1 MPSLHIAIR
10 KILRLLPGGAII
22 GSNDPDEKLELF
34 ESWSGWA
41 TLVILLGIVLEIFVL
56 WDVYPPLWSERVW
69 STIAD
74 GLIGF
79 GLIVEYA
86 VIRLTIV
93 ASGESKAKADLRVA
107 EAEQETARL
116 RAKVDPRRLN
126 IEVLLKAIEGL
137 PKPTTEV
144 RVLHLKND
152 NEASSLAWQIAFAL
166 GEGKGPDWPIRI
178 MYIDDVME
186 AGGNAAGGIT
196 VAENVPNLEVSTVG
210 RALVNGL
217 TAAVGHVSFSVS
229 NFGPPGTIRI
239 IVAEKPL

>member
-1 MPSLHIAIR
+1 M
-10 KILRLLPGGAII
+10 
-22 GSNDPDEKLELF
+22 
-34 ESWSGWA
+34 
-41 TLVILLGIVLEIFVL
+41 
-56 WDVYPPLWSERVW
+56 
-69 STIAD
+69 
-74 GLIGF
+74 
-79 GLIVEYA
+79 IVEYA

-166 GEGKGPDWPIRI
+166 GDGSELRQPLGVAVVGGLVVSQILTL
-178 MYIDDVME
+178 YITPVIYLYVERASGAGRSLRRFLRGQHKTEAM
-186 AGGNAAGGIT
+186 AGGP
-196 VAENVPNLEVSTVG
+196 AE
-210 RALVNGL
+210 
-217 TAAVGHVSFSVS
+217 
-229 NFGPPGTIRI
+229 
-239 IVAEKPL
+239 